1 MTRVANP
8 HLPIT
13 ETDSYGT
20 VAMEKNIEAKWNF
33 ALNAAF
39 PNQLDRDDAI
49 APDLGLGR
57 EVLNQLI
64 QHDYKEWNNAPTSND
79 AIPEEGVK
87 SLTLVLCVV
96 HRVLGIEYCPPLPDI
111 AAILL
116 THMPESYAFATIRE
130 MIDDTYFHFLP
141 LSQKDYYSWC
151 KTYSFYVKKRFPA
164 TYEVMKKCGALE
176 PEGLAPI
183 FKRFFTTLL
192 KREVS

>member
-64 QHDYKEWNNAPTSND
+64 FGLMA
-79 AIPEEGVK
+79 
-87 SLTLVLCVV
+87 LC
-96 HRVLGIEYCPPLPDI
+96 PL
-111 AAILL
+111 
-116 THMPESYAFATIRE
+116 MRRFERE
-130 MIDDTYFHFLP
+130 VCLDE
-141 LSQKDYYSWC
+141 
-151 KTYSFYVKKRFPA
+151 RFR
-164 TYEVMKKCGALE
+164 E
-176 PEGLAPI
+176 PI
-183 FKRFFTTLL
+183 FRSNF
-192 KREVS
+192 